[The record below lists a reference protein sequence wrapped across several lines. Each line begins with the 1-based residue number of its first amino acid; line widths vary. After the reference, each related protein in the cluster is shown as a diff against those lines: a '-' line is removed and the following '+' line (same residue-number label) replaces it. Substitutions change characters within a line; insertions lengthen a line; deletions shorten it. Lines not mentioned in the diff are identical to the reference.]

1 MDLRKLKYYCQTKR
15 YADREVFDP
24 KEEIMVSID
33 DLDRKLSIKRLTAI
47 DNGRFIIDCDLL
59 LFFGTSKNRKNIHFY
74 DSKGKKIA

>member
-33 DLDRKLSIKRLTAI
+33 DCDNKFPMKRMTAI
-47 DNGRFIIDCDLL
+47 DNGRFIIDCGLL
-59 LFFGTSKNRKNIHFY
+59 LFFGTP
-74 DSKGKKIA
+74 KIEKYSFL